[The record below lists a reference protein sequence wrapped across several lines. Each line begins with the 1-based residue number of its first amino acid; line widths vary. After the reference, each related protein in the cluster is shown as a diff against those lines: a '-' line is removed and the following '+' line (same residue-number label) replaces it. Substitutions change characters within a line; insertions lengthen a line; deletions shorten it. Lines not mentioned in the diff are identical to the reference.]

1 MAHTVIDP
9 PAPQQPSAH
18 PHPHQ
23 GYQQPH
29 PAQGYQQPHGPHGY
43 PQQHPQASPP
53 GYPAAGPQA
62 PRPASPRRA
71 LLIAL
76 ASGGVLLVAV
86 VAVYFAVFHYTP
98 VALQHVPPGTTM
110 AVRIDLVDVATYAPV
125 RRHLL
130 PLVDEPVEGTT
141 PVAGARSD
149 RLADAVGFSPSRD
162 LREVVVCF
170 LGSEDSFV
178 VLVGGNIPKGKL
190 VPGILKVAA
199 AEGSS
204 SFVDGGGIV
213 KAKYG
218 GVFIGQAE
226 DGTAVVATDE
236 ASLRAAL
243 AVTAEAAALG
253 ISSERSVAWAA
264 RAQLWADIEKSS
276 YATMLDS
283 LKGLRALDA
292 VNGYVLLG
300 NAPRVESQVRVAP
313 GHSPEDAKATLYRVF
328 TDLRRVSELRRKL
341 TGSAQ
346 DLAGEEQALAQSGI
360 ETKGPDVLRVSTP
373 WPYDGLDRGAQNL
386 AQKIR
391 RARAG
396 LSKPPE
402 PPSNIRLPGGITL
415 PIPGLGL

>member
-9 PAPQQPSAH
+9 PAPPAAAPAH
-18 PHPHQ
+18 YPPQ
-23 GYQQPH
+23 
-29 PAQGYQQPHGPHGY
+29 HGY
-43 PQQHPQASPP
+43 AAPP
-53 GYPAAGPQA
+53 GAPMGAPPAA
-62 PRPASPRRA
+62 PRR
-71 LLIAL
+71 LPTRAL
-76 ASGGVLLVAV
+76 AIVGASVAALLVAA

-98 VALQHVPPGTTM
+98 VALQHVPPGTTV
-110 AVRIDLVDVATYAPV
+110 AVRVDLVDVATFAPV

-130 PLVDEPVEGTT
+130 PLVDEPVEGST
-141 PVAGARSD
+141 PVQGSRSD
-149 RLADAVGFSPSRD
+149 RLAEAVGFSPSRD
-162 LREVVVCF
+162 LREIVVCF

-178 VLVGGNIPKGKL
+178 LLVGGNIPKGKL

-199 AEGSS
+199 EEGGAT
-204 SFVDGGGIV
+204 FVDGGGGV
-213 KAKYG
+213 AKSKYG
-218 GVFIGQAE
+218 GVFVGQAD

-243 AVTAEAAALG
+243 GVTTESATLG
-253 ISSERSVAWAA
+253 LSSERSVSWAA
-264 RAQLWADIEKSS
+264 RAQLWTDIEKST
-276 YATMLDS
+276 YASMLDS
-283 LKGLRALDA
+283 LKGLRSLDA

-300 NAPRVESQVRVAP
+300 NAPRIESQLRVAP
-313 GHSPEDAKATLYRVF
+313 GHSAEDAKATLYRVF

-341 TGSAQ
+341 TGSSQ

-391 RARAG
+391 RARAA

-402 PPSNIRLPGGITL
+402 PAPNLRLPGGITL